1 MIKATDIAREFA
13 YPVKN
18 VTVLF
23 SALFIFLM
31 LEFAAFGKLLG
42 LFLAFLILPSL
53 FHYLMRILDARA
65 KGKDPGPLEAE
76 DLMWFQGAWSL
87 FMLVHLVVTIYAIY
101 IFGSL
106 YKLPGLLIT
115 SVLLAAVIPA
125 SLAVLAIT
133 RSPLQSLNP
142 KAIGGLIGRTG
153 SDYWILPTYILL
165 AGFVMQWI
173 GSLSWPDILVELI
186 GFYLTLVFFSL
197 TGTVVAPHQFHDE
210 VGIYDP
216 VEPDQADVDV
226 SLLKERTA
234 VLSHAYGFVSRD
246 NRAGGF
252 KHIESWLQRDPDP
265 ESAWAWFFEQ
275 MLRWEIKYPALVFAQ
290 SYLNRLLHD
299 GDDVTAVKVL
309 MRCRHEN
316 DAFVPL
322 ADDIGLALKAA
333 EHCQNQELIDFLR
346 LRV

>member
-1 MIKATDIAREFA
+1 L
-13 YPVKN
+13 Y
-18 VTVLF
+18 
-23 SALFIFLM
+23 
-31 LEFAAFGKLLG
+31 
-42 LFLAFLILPSL
+42 
-53 FHYLMRILDARA
+53 
-65 KGKDPGPLEAE
+65 
-76 DLMWFQGAWSL
+76 WFQGAWSL
-87 FMLVHLVVTIYAIY
+87 FMLVHVAVTIYAIY

-115 SVLLAAVIPA
+115 SALLAAVIPA

-153 SDYWILPTYILL
+153 SDYWILPTYVLL

-173 GSLSWPDILVELI
+173 GSLSWPDLLVDLI

-197 TGTVVAPHQFHDE
+197 TGTVVAPHDFHAE

-216 VEPDQADVDV
+216 VEADKADVDA

-234 VLSHAYGFVSRD
+234 VLNHAYGFVSRD

-265 ESAWAWFFEQ
+265 ESAWAWFFDQ
-275 MLRWEIKYPALVFAQ
+275 MLRWEIKHPALLFGQ
-290 SYLNRLLHD
+290 SYLNVLLND
-299 GDDVTAVKVL
+299 GDDVTAVKVM

-322 ADDIGLALKAA
+322 PGDIELARKAA
-333 EHCQNQELIDFLR
+333 KECGNEELLKV
-346 LRV
+346 L

>member
-18 VTVLF
+18 VTVLL

-31 LEFAAFGKLLG
+31 LEFAAFGKILG

-76 DLMWFQGAWSL
+76 DLMWFRGAWSL
-87 FMLVHLVVTIYAIY
+87 FMLVHVAIAIYAIY
-101 IFGSL
+101 ISGSL
-106 YKLPGLLIT
+106 YKLPGLFVASALI
-115 SVLLAAVIPA
+115 AAVLPA

-173 GSLSWPDILVELI
+173 GSGSWPDFLVELI
-186 GFYLTLVFFSL
+186 GFYLILVFVSL

-216 VEPDQADVDV
+216 VEPDQADVDA
-226 SLLKERTA
+226 SLLKERTS
-234 VLSHAYGFVSRD
+234 VLNHAYAFVSRD

-252 KHIESWLQRDPDP
+252 KHIESWLRRDPDP
-265 ESAWAWFFEQ
+265 ESAWAWFFDQ

-290 SYLNRLLHD
+290 SYLNRLLQD
-299 GDDVTAVKVL
+299 GDDVTAVKVM

-322 ADDIGLALKAA
+322 ADDIGPALKAA

-346 LRV
+346 SRV

>member
-18 VTVLF
+18 VTVLL
-23 SALFIFLM
+23 SAMFIFLM
-31 LEFAAFGKLLG
+31 LEFAAFGSLVG

-65 KGKDPGPLEAE
+65 KGKDPGPLDVD
-76 DLMWFQGAWSL
+76 DLYWFQGAWSL
-87 FMLVHLVVTIYAIY
+87 FMLVHVAVTIYTIY

-106 YKLPGLLIT
+106 YKVAGLFVA
-115 SVLLAAVIPA
+115 SALLAAVVPA

-153 SDYWILPTYILL
+153 SDYWILPTYFLL
-165 AGFVMQWI
+165 AGIVMQWI
-173 GSLSWPDILVELI
+173 GSLSWPDFLVELI
-186 GFYLTLVFFSL
+186 GFYLILVFFSL
-197 TGTVVAPHQFHDE
+197 TGTVVAPHDFHAE

-216 VEPDQADVDV
+216 VEPDQADVDAN
-226 SLLKERTA
+226 LLEERTS
-234 VLSHAYGFVSRD
+234 VLNHAYGFVSRD

-265 ESAWAWFFEQ
+265 ESAWAWFFDQ
-275 MLRWEIKYPALVFAQ
+275 MLRWEIKYPALVFGQ
-290 SYLNRLLHD
+290 SYLNVLLND
-299 GDDVTAVKVL
+299 GDDVTAVKVM

-346 LRV
+346 SRV

>member
-18 VTVLF
+18 VTVLL

-31 LEFAAFGKLLG
+31 LEFAAFGKILG

-76 DLMWFQGAWSL
+76 DLMWFRGAWSL
-87 FMLVHLVVTIYAIY
+87 FMLVHVAIAIYAIY
-101 IFGSL
+101 ISGSL
-106 YKLPGLLIT
+106 YKLPGLFVASALI
-115 SVLLAAVIPA
+115 AAVLPA

-142 KAIGGLIGRTG
+142 KAIGGLISRTG
-153 SDYWILPTYILL
+153 SDYWILPTYMLL
-165 AGFVMQWI
+165 AVFVMQWT
-173 GSLSWPDILVELI
+173 GSLSWPDFLVELI

-197 TGTVVAPHQFHDE
+197 TGTVVAPHQLHDE

-216 VEPDQADVDV
+216 VEPGQADIDA
-226 SLLKERTA
+226 SLLKERTT
-234 VLSHAYGFVSRD
+234 VLNHAYGFVSRD
-246 NRAGGF
+246 NRAGGL

-265 ESAWAWFFEQ
+265 ESAWAWFFDH

-290 SYLNRLLHD
+290 SYLRVLLHD
-299 GDDVTAVKVL
+299 GDDVTAVKVM
-309 MRCRHEN
+309 MRCRHES

-322 ADDIGLALKAA
+322 ADDIGPALKAA
-333 EHCQNQELIDFLR
+333 EHCQNQVLIDFLR
-346 LRV
+346 SRV

>member
-18 VTVLF
+18 VTVLL

-31 LEFAAFGKLLG
+31 LEFAAFGKILG

-76 DLMWFQGAWSL
+76 DLMWFRGAWSL
-87 FMLVHLVVTIYAIY
+87 FMLVHVAIAIYAIY
-101 IFGSL
+101 ISGSL
-106 YKLPGLLIT
+106 YKLPGLFVASALI
-115 SVLLAAVIPA
+115 AAVLPA

-173 GSLSWPDILVELI
+173 GSGSWPDFLVELI
-186 GFYLTLVFFSL
+186 GFYLILVFVSL

-216 VEPDQADVDV
+216 VEPDQADVDA
-226 SLLKERTA
+226 SLLKERTS
-234 VLSHAYGFVSRD
+234 VLNHAYAFVSRD

-252 KHIESWLQRDPDP
+252 KHIESWLRRDPDP
-265 ESAWAWFFEQ
+265 ESAWAWFFDQ

-299 GDDVTAVKVL
+299 GDDVTAVKVM

-322 ADDIGLALKAA
+322 ADDIGPALKAA

-346 LRV
+346 SRV

>member
-18 VTVLF
+18 VTVLL
-23 SALFIFLM
+23 SAMFIFLM
-31 LEFAAFGKLLG
+31 LEFAAFGSLMG

-65 KGKDPGPLEAE
+65 KGKEPGPLDVD
-76 DLMWFQGAWSL
+76 DLYWFQGAWSL
-87 FMLVHLVVTIYAIY
+87 FMLVHVAVTIYTIY

-106 YKLPGLLIT
+106 YKLAGLLVA
-115 SVLLAAVIPA
+115 SALVAAVVPA

-153 SDYWILPTYILL
+153 SDYWILPTYFLL
-165 AGFVMQWI
+165 AGIVMQWI
-173 GSLSWPDILVELI
+173 GSLSWPDFLVELI
-186 GFYLTLVFFSL
+186 GFYLILVFFSL
-197 TGTVVAPHQFHDE
+197 TGTVVAPHDFHAE

-216 VEPDQADVDV
+216 VEPDQADVDAN
-226 SLLKERTA
+226 LLEERTS
-234 VLSHAYGFVSRD
+234 VLNHAYGFVSRD

-265 ESAWAWFFEQ
+265 ESAWAWFFDQ
-275 MLRWEIKYPALVFAQ
+275 MLRWEIKYPALVFGQ
-290 SYLNRLLHD
+290 SYLNVLLND
-299 GDDVTAVKVL
+299 GDDVTAVKVM

-346 LRV
+346 SRV

>member
-18 VTVLF
+18 VTVLM
-23 SALFIFLM
+23 SALFIFLL
-31 LEFAAFGKLLG
+31 LEFAAFGKLMG

-53 FHYLMRILDARA
+53 FHYLMRILDSRA

-87 FMLVHLVVTIYAIY
+87 FMLVHVAVTIYAIY

-115 SVLLAAVIPA
+115 SALLAAVIPA

-142 KAIGGLIGRTG
+142 RAIGGLIGRTG
-153 SDYWILPTYILL
+153 SDYWILPTYFLL

-173 GSLSWPDILVELI
+173 GSLSWPDFIIELI
-186 GFYLTLVFFSL
+186 GFYLALVFFSL
-197 TGTVVAPHQFHDE
+197 TGTVVAPHNFHAE
-210 VGIYDP
+210 VDIHDP
-216 VEPDQADVDV
+216 VEPDKADVDAG
-226 SLLKERTA
+226 LLKERSS
-234 VLSHAYGFVSRD
+234 VLNHAYGFVSRD

-265 ESAWAWFFEQ
+265 ESAWPWFFDQ
-275 MLRWEIKYPALVFAQ
+275 MLRWEIKHPALLFGQ
-290 SYLNRLLHD
+290 SYLHVLLND
-299 GDDVTAVKVL
+299 GDDVTAVKVM

-322 ADDIGLALKAA
+322 ADDVGSALKAA
-333 EHCQNQELIDFLR
+333 ERCQNQELADFLR
-346 LRV
+346 SRV

>member
-18 VTVLF
+18 VTVLL

-31 LEFAAFGKLLG
+31 LEFAAFGKILG

-76 DLMWFQGAWSL
+76 DLMWFRGAWSL
-87 FMLVHLVVTIYAIY
+87 FMLVHVAIAIYAIY
-101 IFGSL
+101 ISGSL
-106 YKLPGLLIT
+106 YKLPGLFVASALI
-115 SVLLAAVIPA
+115 AAVLPA

-173 GSLSWPDILVELI
+173 GSGSWPDFLVELI
-186 GFYLTLVFFSL
+186 GFYLILVFFSL

-216 VEPDQADVDV
+216 VEPDQADVDA
-226 SLLKERTA
+226 SLLKERTS
-234 VLSHAYGFVSRD
+234 VLNHAYAFVSRD

-252 KHIESWLQRDPDP
+252 KHIESWLRRDPDP
-265 ESAWAWFFEQ
+265 ESAWAWFFDQ

-299 GDDVTAVKVL
+299 GDDVTAVKVM

-322 ADDIGLALKAA
+322 ADDIGPALKAA

-346 LRV
+346 SRV